1 MAEHPSRRPFAVA
14 AYVALLVAWSAVVG
28 IPNDTVGVV
37 LWLWL
42 FTIAWNADQ
51 PRREHLRFLADW
63 WRPVLLLVGYWLCR
77 GLADELGLGVHV
89 TEPIRFDEWLSQ
101 LWGAGGTAPTVTL
114 QREWCGTPCQKESE
128 PRWYDVALTTVYA
141 SHFLAGLTLG
151 MVLWLR
157 SRVEWVVWMRRYV
170 TLAFAGL
177 LGYVVYPTAPP
188 WMASRDGYLADAQRI
203 TGRGWS
209 ELGID
214 RTNLVLHGMANKVAA
229 MPSLHAGF
237 AFLVAYYAIWR
248 LRSPLRWLL
257 LLYPA
262 AMSLALVYFAEH
274 YVLDVLVGG
283 VVALLVMVGCSA
295 WERRRVAED
304 LRSTSLAPRR

>member
-1 MAEHPSRRPFAVA
+1 MAESRRLRAPAVA
-14 AYVALLVAWSAVVG
+14 AYAVGLLAWSAVVG

-42 FTIAWNADQ
+42 FTIAWNADR
-51 PRREHLRFLADW
+51 PRREHLRFLRDW
-63 WRPVLLLVGYWLCR
+63 WRPVLLLVVYWVAR
-77 GLADELGLGVHV
+77 GLADELGLGVHI
-89 TEPIRFDEWLSQ
+89 TEPIRFDEWLSR
-101 LWGAGGTAPTVTL
+101 LFGGSTAPTVAL
-114 QREWCGTPCQKESE
+114 QREWCGTPCLKAGE

-141 SHFLAGLTLG
+141 SHFLTGLTLG

-157 SRVEWVVWMRRYV
+157 SRVEWVLWMRRYV

-177 LGYVVYPTAPP
+177 VGYVVYPTAPP
-188 WMASRDGYLADAQRI
+188 WMASRDGYLPEVSRI

-209 ELGID
+209 ELGIE
-214 RTNLVLHGMANKVAA
+214 RTNIVLHGMANKVAA

-237 AFLVAYYAIWR
+237 SFLVAYYAIWK
-248 LRSPLRWLL
+248 LRTPARWLL
-257 LLYPA
+257 ATYPV

-283 VVALLVMVGCSA
+283 LVAALVMVGCAA
-295 WERRRVAED
+295 WERRQV
-304 LRSTSLAPRR
+304 RSTSPAPRR